1 MDLYRARVPLV
12 LEQLRAGPESESA
25 PVRNPVVPAQ
35 ERWMEF
41 GLLVEETQ
49 YVPINKFDIFLDL
62 FLQDSASGYR

>member
-12 LEQLRAGPESESA
+12 GEQTRAAPGSESA
-25 PVRNPVVPAQ
+25 PMRNPVESAQ

-49 YVPINKFDIFLDL
+49 YVHMNECHIFYDW
-62 FLQDSASGYR
+62 FQQDSASGYR